1 MLWSALRLVPA
12 RKAIELAD
20 VRLAYFGVGAT
31 PLRARNA
38 ESALSDGDL
47 ERAIEALGSDLNP
60 GDDLQADG
68 KVKAHLAGVLLRRV
82 ASQLACGGGMGTQI

>member
-1 MLWSALRLVPA
+1 MVGLAASACAQGDR
-12 RKAIELAD
+12 LAD

-47 ERAIEALGSDLNP
+47 ERAIEALGSDVQP
-60 GDDLQADG
+60 SSDLQAEG
-68 KVKAHLAGVLLRRV
+68 EVKAHLAAVLLRRV
-82 ASQLACGGGMGTQI
+82 AGQLACAPGFGAKT